1 MLTLT
6 VQAALRAVV
15 APLWVQIRVT
25 RRACDKCISMQ
36 WFLMM
41 VMYSPVLIVQFLMNR
56 SDLDELMFLLK
67 DVVTLVIFVE
77 GGLTLLLT
85 FAVLAAMILKR
96 YCYAG
101 GGGGRT
107 GTGAST
113 GITHNMG
120 VDGNNAVTHNTTNN
134 SDSNNSDRF
143 LDTTMTNEDIRL
155 QRYWLFLVFFYMMM
169 FPDLVFDFV
178 KLRSSPTL
186 SMLKSISSFGTAI
199 DYVLFFMVIR
209 R

>member
-15 APLWVQIRVT
+15 APLWIRIRVT

-41 VMYSPVLIVQFLMNR
+41 VVYSPVLIVQFLMNR
-56 SDLDELMFLLK
+56 DDLDELMFLLK

-77 GGLTLLLT
+77 SGLTLLLT
-85 FAVLAAMILKR
+85 VAVLATLILRR

-101 GGGGRT
+101 GGGGSGLSST
-107 GTGAST
+107 GTSN
-113 GITHNMG
+113 GITYNTGVGSNVVTNITNIANGNM
-120 VDGNNAVTHNTTNN
+120 
-134 SDSNNSDRF
+134 SE
-143 LDTTMTNEDIRL
+143 EDIRL
-155 QRYWLFLVFFYMMM
+155 QRYWLFLVFLYVMML
-169 FPDLVFDFV
+169 PDLVFTFV
-178 KLRSSPTL
+178 TLHSSPTL
-186 SMLKSISSFGTAI
+186 SMLKSISSFGIAI
-199 DYVLFFMVIR
+199 DYIVFFMVIR